1 MILGIGVTMR
11 RPFFT
16 KIGRQVFF
24 GSLLV
29 YMLVLVIGGIEWVI
43 RRELIQSYEV
53 LAGGLSRFDVALNE
67 IRHLTSQ
74 LEEKARDVPARQ
86 TPEWE
91 REMAALHERLQT
103 LYRAAEQEQPPDS
116 RARTLL
122 RTAREQSDRWFSAVM
137 ATYRASGFRW
147 ENPPTTTR
155 DDILRPLAE
164 MKQAHVQ
171 LMEYSQSQR
180 QRLFSFIRE
189 LTRLADRFLF
199 VMLVV
204 TLLLIA
210 GITAGV
216 PHLLGLRIRRLL
228 MAIRALEQ
236 GHVMASTGDYPED
249 EFGELAR
256 AFDRMAQSL
265 AQKQKQLQ
273 ESLAALEA
281 MNTKLEALVEQR
293 TEELRAAHEEL
304 VRREKLAV
312 LGTLAGAL
320 GHELRNPLSTMATS
334 VYVLKRVLS
343 AGGEVAQHL
352 AILAHQIAAANRI
365 ITNLLDFA
373 RTREPMCEEVDL
385 RDVVQE
391 AIESSVIPSTVALRV
406 SLGEE
411 PVRAMADSTQINQ
424 VLLNLIA
431 NAVQA
436 MPGGGYL
443 EVAVRSRGERI
454 EITVTDTGCGM
465 TEEQRARLFQP
476 LFTTKPKGVGLGL
489 AVSKKL
495 IEAHGG
501 EITCESAVGKGTRFS
516 IWLPALLPP
525 EPASL
530 TGEMSSAGREK
541 DAQELLLVG

>member
-1 MILGIGVTMR
+1 MR

-24 GSLLV
+24 GTLLV
-29 YMLVLVIGGIEWVI
+29 YMLVLVTGGTEWVI

-53 LAGGLSRFDVALNE
+53 VAGGLSRFDVALNE

-74 LEEKARDVPARQ
+74 LEEKAQAMPARQ
-86 TPEWE
+86 SPEWV
-91 REMAALHERLQT
+91 REMEALHQRLQT
-103 LYRAAEQEQPPDS
+103 LYRAAEQEQPTDS

-122 RTAREQSDRWFSAVM
+122 YTARDQSDRWFSAVM
-137 ATYRASGFRW
+137 TTYRPSGFPRGK
-147 ENPPTTTR
+147 PLSATR

-164 MKQAHVQ
+164 MKQTHVQ

-180 QRLFSFIRE
+180 QRLFILIQE
-189 LTRLADRFLF
+189 LSRLADRFLF

-204 TLLLIA
+204 TLLFIA

-228 MAIRALEQ
+228 MATRALEQ
-236 GHVMASTGDYPED
+236 GLYEPGTGDYPED

-265 AQKQKQLQ
+265 AHKQKQLQ
-273 ESLAALEA
+273 ESLTALEA
-281 MNTKLEALVEQR
+281 MNNNLEALVEQR

-320 GHELRNPLSTMATS
+320 GHELRNPLSAMATS
-334 VYVLKRVLS
+334 VYVLKKV
-343 AGGEVAQHL
+343 APANGEVAQHL
-352 AILAHQIAAANRI
+352 AILAHQIASANRI

-391 AIESSVIPSTVALRV
+391 AIESSVIPSTVALTV
-406 SLGEE
+406 GLGEE
-411 PVRAMADSTQINQ
+411 PVRAMADATQIGQ

-436 MPGGGYL
+436 MPGGGHL
-443 EVAVRSRGERI
+443 EVAVRRKGERI
-454 EITVTDTGCGM
+454 EITVADTGCGM

-476 LFTTKPKGVGLGL
+476 LFTTKPKGIGLGL

-501 EITCESAVGKGTRFS
+501 EMTCESAVGKGTRFS

-525 EPASL
+525 EPVSL
-530 TGEMSSAGREK
+530 TGEVSFTGRKK